1 MKKLLR
7 KEWIMMNNNYA
18 YAETL
23 DVLSNMSQTYINKI
37 PEKILKFLKENA
49 DKNYKKRINPY
60 EKLNKQNLDKKTLG
74 ILAMINYK
82 YWKK

>member
-1 MKKLLR
+1 
-7 KEWIMMNNNYA
+7 MMTNNYA

-23 DVLSNMSQTYINKI
+23 DVLNNMSQTYINKI
-37 PEKILKFLKENA
+37 PEKILNFLKENS
-49 DKNYKKRINPY
+49 DKTYKKHIIPY
-60 EKLNKQNLDKKTLG
+60 ERLNKQKLDEKTLG

>member
-1 MKKLLR
+1 
-7 KEWIMMNNNYA
+7 MMNNKYV

-37 PEKILKFLKENA
+37 PEKILNFFKENA
-49 DKNYKKRINPY
+49 DKEYKKRIIPY
-60 EKLNKQNLDKKTLG
+60 EKLSKQNLDKKTLG
-74 ILAMINYK
+74 LLAMINYK

>member
-1 MKKLLR
+1 
-7 KEWIMMNNNYA
+7 MMNNNYA